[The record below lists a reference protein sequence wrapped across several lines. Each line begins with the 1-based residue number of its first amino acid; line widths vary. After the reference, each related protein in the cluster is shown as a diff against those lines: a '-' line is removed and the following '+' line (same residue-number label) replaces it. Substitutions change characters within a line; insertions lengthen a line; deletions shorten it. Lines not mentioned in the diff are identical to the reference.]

1 MKTLKLN
8 LEVKNGTSI
17 VGIVFKLF
25 KKGNNKPLIEETKEG
40 SFSHEFTD
48 LEGEYNLYIIGSNPM
63 SENRKTTIK
72 LEGEGFTYDQTSDAN
87 PTTRTGKSYFVT
99 YSFKTN

>member
-17 VGIVFKLF
+17 VGIIFKLF
-25 KKGNNKPLIEETKEG
+25 KKGNNKALIEETKEG
-40 SFSHEFTD
+40 SFSYEFTD
-48 LEGEYNLYIIGSNPM
+48 LEGEYNLYIIGSNPL

-72 LEGEGFTYDQTSDAN
+72 LEGDGFSYDKTSDAN
-87 PTTRTGKSYFVT
+87 PITKTGKSYLVT
-99 YSFKTN
+99 YSFNTN